1 VELPDWKGTL
11 YSHRSR
17 SAGRMRR
24 ALIAACLTLLSV
36 PVLAQPAGD
45 AREAQAAALGVAREP
60 DSSTQLRVYLMTMG
74 PGDQVWE
81 RFGHNAIWIHDPATG
96 SDLAFN
102 YGIFSFDQPGF
113 LGRLL
118 RGDMLYTMAPYD
130 ASATVNAYAAYDR
143 AVWVQELN
151 LTVTQK
157 RSLYDFLLWNARPE
171 NANYRYDYFRD
182 NCSTRVRDAIDR
194 VLGGALRG
202 TLGAIPTGSTYRS
215 ESLRLTHNDMPVSAG
230 LLLAM
235 GPEVDRPLSAWEE
248 SFVPMRLSEHIA
260 GVRVPAAEGLI
271 GGNGVDAPLVAG
283 EWMLYVSGRPPLPA
297 ESPGHA
303 PWFLLIGLGVA
314 GTIVGLRLL
323 SERADRRGGRI
334 AFATVAAGWAG
345 AVGFLGLLIVLL
357 WVGTG
362 HTVTYRN
369 VNVLLA
375 NPLSLLV
382 AGLIVAGAVGR
393 GGAWQWAARVSFA
406 VAALALLGVLLS
418 LTPLLQQ
425 YNGPIIALLVP
436 PQLAA
441 AWALYPWRRG
451 ALSTAGDTPL
461 RAAPGTARR

>member
-1 VELPDWKGTL
+1 VFSD
-11 YSHRSR
+11 RSR
-17 SAGRMRR
+17 SAARVGR
-24 ALIAACLTLLSV
+24 ALIAACLTIGPM
-36 PVLAQPAGD
+36 PVLARPTAD
-45 AREAQAAALGVAREP
+45 AREAQPAALGAAREP
-60 DSSTQLRVYLMTMG
+60 DSSPQLRVYLMTMG

-157 RSLYDFLLWNARPE
+157 QSLYEFLLWNARPE

-194 VLGGALRG
+194 VLGGGLRG

-260 GVRVPAAEGLI
+260 GVRVPDAEGLV

-283 EWMLYVSGRPPLPA
+283 EWTLYVSGRAPLPA
-297 ESPGHA
+297 EAPVHT
-303 PWFLLIGLGVA
+303 PWFLFVGLAVA
-314 GTIVGLRLL
+314 GTIAGLRLL
-323 SERADRRGGRI
+323 GERADRRGGRI
-334 AFATVAAGWAG
+334 AFASIAAGWAG
-345 AVGFLGLLIVLL
+345 AVGFLGLLIMLL

-362 HTVTYRN
+362 HTVTYGN
-369 VNVLLA
+369 VNVLAA
-375 NPLSLLV
+375 NPLSLLLTW
-382 AGLIVAGAVGR
+382 LIIGGGIGRAGAR
-393 GGAWQWAARVSFA
+393 RWAARVSLA

-418 LTPLLQQ
+418 LTPLVQQ
-425 YNGPIIALLVP
+425 YNGPILALLVP
-436 PQLAA
+436 PQLAT
-441 AWALYPWRRG
+441 AWALYPWRKG
-451 ALSTAGDTPL
+451 VLSAAGDTPV
-461 RAAPGTARR
+461 RAAAGAAPR